1 VCART
6 PWTGLDWTGLDP
18 LQSHVRSIHCPRG
31 GLRLRRRSEKRRQCC
46 GRNICH
52 FLQLHG
58 SNRLLPA
65 SGARASQLALGLDIF
80 RPQQQLYIV
89 LLCTTT
95 ATRALL
101 HLWTYCTSDRP
112 LKLHCSSSSQQVREA
127 ETMPRW
133 SRAGTVQ

>member
-1 VCART
+1 M
-6 PWTGLDWTGLDP
+6 
-18 LQSHVRSIHCPRG
+18 
-31 GLRLRRRSEKRRQCC
+31 LRQEH
-46 GRNICH
+46 ICH

-95 ATRALL
+95 CMHDTATRALL
-101 HLWTYCTSDRP
+101 HLWTYTYERP
-112 LKLHCSSSSQQVREA
+112 TVKAALQQQQQQVREA